1 MAMGKRSC
9 GAQQED
15 MYHSGMAGRV
25 RKPTSANDYRMR
37 GPEAAVALDHPG
49 FDLSGGRIEVWCI
62 DTVAQESTIRRLE
75 YVLSA
80 EERERAAQFRFERHR
95 DAFIAARGALR
106 VLLAR
111 YLGSSAVDVTFVYGP
126 NGKPSLPDSRVE
138 FNVSHT
144 DGVAVLAFAQ
154 DCALGVDIECI
165 RPIADMMHIARRFF
179 CRGEAQELDAL
190 PEAQRE
196 RAFFQC
202 WTRKE
207 AYIKATGNG
216 LSTALSEF
224 RVTLKADEPARFV
237 HLGNETSG
245 PPEWVLH
252 NLDISSAY
260 AAAIAHRGGPKPVVQ
275 SPLLPAV
282 MLLASNQLAAV
293 TKVPER

>member
-1 MAMGKRSC
+1 MHITRAC
-9 GAQQED
+9 
-15 MYHSGMAGRV
+15 
-25 RKPTSANDYRMR
+25 
-37 GPEAAVALDHPG
+37 DHPW

-62 DTVAQESTIRRLE
+62 ETAAQESVIRRLE

-80 EERERAAQFRFERHR
+80 EERERAARFRFERHR
-95 DAFIAARGALR
+95 DAFIVARGALR

-111 YLGSSAVDVTFVYGP
+111 YIGSSAVDVTFVCGP

-154 DCALGVDIECI
+154 NCALGVDIECI

-179 CRGEAQELDAL
+179 CRGEAQELAAL

-196 RAFFQC
+196 RAFFLC

-207 AYIKATGNG
+207 AYIKATGDG
-216 LSTALSEF
+216 LSIPLNEF
-224 RVTLKADEPARFV
+224 RVTLREGEPARFV
-237 HLGNETSG
+237 HIGNETSAPSG
-245 PPEWVLH
+245 WVLH

-260 AAAIAHRGGPKPVVQ
+260 AAAIAHRGEPKRVVQ
-275 SPLLPAV
+275 SPLLPA
-282 MLLASNQLAAV
+282 MLLV
-293 TKVPER
+293 D